1 MIPELEL
8 SHHSRHSVYNKVA
21 EWLPIH
27 RPELEEDNVEIYAG
41 IKGMIMEKVE
51 WLPWDELES
60 FHIRD
65 FVSTGNLDPIY
76 RELRIE
82 CLNIYELVLTAL
94 CENKFKVTKDYN
106 WNEKDKADII
116 HKLQSQGYR
125 VEESDIDDIRELVL
139 SVTDNRYVFKYFY
152 FKGKENFRHA
162 ALNCYD
168 YECLKQEM
176 NKFQSAI
183 GVSNLKRHCR
193 TLYHLYMEAL
203 NHEDS
208 AYPGRHLPYDRI
220 RGIKTSSAQR
230 YQILRMIDE
239 ILCSNVHD
247 KFYTREELE
256 AEIRELA
263 KSKEVQFRKNNQ
275 WIDFENY
282 SFTDAQFDKCFFIL
296 KQLISIE
303 HTAGKTTAY
312 EREVFDTIKERGSA
326 SGKFK
331 NKGAI
336 RYKKQ
341 SNGKRLSAFTVDIA
355 VQEINCLRKEIGTI
369 RAQFFNDDRDR
380 FASMFPLISALGY
393 TEELVLDQGSDD
405 EEILNDISETDL
417 KLIVYK
423 SLKYSELKKKI
434 KEVISL
440 KLPIA
445 IKKGDDWQTVY
456 PIGIKEYSG
465 KWAVIAKAANI
476 SRPILISPE
485 VLDQTFETYTESFAE
500 DSSVRIEDHFIGTGD
515 FIMDD
520 PQDVVLEL
528 TDSGMKE
535 FERKRT
541 GLLSLSPTINRTLKR
556 NDNYRKAG
564 DVRFNQ
570 VYINEDF
577 LKEIFDLD
585 RTAKLRSIEPE
596 CVRNLYESY
605 FEKWAGQTWR
615 HIEDRPVS
623 NKYIKINKSA
633 ISE

>member
-21 EWLPIH
+21 EWLPNYQYEQEDQDLQLGLPPEFGLISLQQARH
-27 RPELEEDNVEIYAG
+27 RLEDKYSEEDRQRTLEEKTFQLYDTVLEIFGGDKFKISTSYNCTDE
-41 IKGMIMEKVE
+41 EK
-51 WLPWDELES
+51 S
-60 FHIRD
+60 
-65 FVSTGNLDPIY
+65 
-76 RELRIE
+76 
-82 CLNIYELVLTAL
+82 NILTAL
-94 CENKFKVTKDYN
+94 RCHGYHVTEDDFFDIMRVAKVVR
-106 WNEKDKADII
+106 DK
-116 HKLQSQGYR
+116 
-125 VEESDIDDIRELVL
+125 
-139 SVTDNRYVFKYFY
+139 KYFRNPIRLND
-152 FKGKENFRHA
+152 GENFRHA
-162 ALNCYD
+162 SLNCYD
-168 YECLKQEM
+168 FARLKKEM
-176 NKFQSAI
+176 GILESII
-183 GVSNLKRHCR
+183 GIFKIKTHCH
-193 TLYHLYMEAL
+193 TLYRIYMEAL
-203 NHEDS
+203 NNENS
-208 AYPGRHLPYDRI
+208 VYPGRHLTYKKI
-220 RGIKTSSAQR
+220 GGIKPPSAQR

-239 ILCSNVHD
+239 ILCSNIHD

-256 AEIRELA
+256 AEINKLA
-263 KSKEVQFRKNNQ
+263 KSKDVQFSRNKQ

-282 SFTDAQFDKCFFIL
+282 SFTDTQFNKSFFIL

-312 EREVFDTIKERGSA
+312 ERDVFDTIKEKGSP

-331 NKGAI
+331 NRGAV

-341 SNGKRLSAFTVDIA
+341 ANGTRLSAFTVDIA

-393 TEELVLDQGSDD
+393 TEELVLDQESDD

-423 SLKYSELKKKI
+423 SLKYTELKKKV

-440 KLPIA
+440 RLPIT

-465 KWAVIAKAANI
+465 KWTVIAKAENI

-556 NDNYRKAG
+556 KIDNCRKAG
-564 DVRFNQ
+564 DVCFKQ

-605 FEKWAGQTWR
+605 FAKWAGQTWR
-615 HIEDRPVS
+615 HIEDRPRS
-623 NKYIKINKSA
+623 SKYIKINKSA